1 MLVKDVEQ
9 VQSASHFKQK
19 AKVYWNSVD
28 ANIDG
33 KLLEINTSNLFLGM
47 LGGLS
52 ELNPLDIRDSELFLK
67 KLFTQHGVGNQRI
80 AEMGAGIGRVSQQ
93 LFKKHF
99 SQVRFF
105 LSVRFSSFLDG
116 SSRTDKKVL

>member
-1 MLVKDVEQ
+1 
-9 VQSASHFKQK
+9 
-19 AKVYWNSVD
+19 
-28 ANIDG
+28 
-33 KLLEINTSNLFLGM
+33 M

-52 ELNPLDIRDSELFLK
+52 ELNPLDIRDSEQFLK

-99 SQVRFF
+99 SQV
-105 LSVRFSSFLDG
+105 SFSLG
-116 SSRTDKKVL
+116 RI